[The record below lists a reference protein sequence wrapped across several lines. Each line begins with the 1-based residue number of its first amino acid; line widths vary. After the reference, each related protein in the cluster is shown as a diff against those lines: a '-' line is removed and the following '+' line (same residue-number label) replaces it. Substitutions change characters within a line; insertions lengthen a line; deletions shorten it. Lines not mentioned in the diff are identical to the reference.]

1 MRILSIVLVAAVTVL
16 ATGCTVSARQ
26 AAPAAALPIHPDTPV
41 RLPTPTPAGADLAD
55 QAGAPSLLPDLHN
68 WGPAPELDSVEW
80 LNSPPLQLADLRG
93 RVVLVEFWT
102 FGCINCQHVTPTLQR
117 WYQQYSREGLVLVG
131 VHTPEFAY
139 EKDMANVAAAVQR
152 MGITWPVAIDSDWQ
166 TWRAYN
172 NRFWPAMYLVD
183 KEGNIRYLAIGE
195 GNYDRTEAVIAAL
208 LAE

>member
-1 MRILSIVLVAAVTVL
+1 MRILSIALLAAVTTL
-16 ATGCTVSARQ
+16 AAGCSAPARQ
-26 AAPAAALPIHPDTPV
+26 ALPASAPASVPDAPIL
-41 RLPTPTPAGADLAD
+41 LPTPTPASTGA
-55 QAGAPSLLPDLHN
+55 AGVTQPPSLLPELHN
-68 WGPAPELDSVEW
+68 WGPAPELGNTEW
-80 LNSPPLQLADLRG
+80 LNSPPLRLADLRG
-93 RVVLVEFWT
+93 QVALVEFWT

-117 WYQQYSREGLVLVG
+117 WHQQYSQQGLVVVS

-139 EKDMANVAAAVQR
+139 EKDAANVAAAVQH
-152 MGITWPVAIDSDWQ
+152 MEITWPVAIDNDWQ

-195 GNYDRTEAVIAAL
+195 GNYERTEAVIAAL